1 MPWLRRIRQLH
12 RWVAPFVVLPL
23 LVSLTTGVGYRIA
36 RDWGGL
42 SRDQV
47 HWLMSL
53 HEGEWLGPRLEP
65 VVVLLNG
72 LGLLWMLATGA
83 TLAWQH
89 LRGGQQRPQE
99 QEGERVSWLFGVIT
113 RAGMAADPKE
123 TS

>member
-23 LVSLTTGVGYRIA
+23 LISLTTGVGYRIA

-42 SRDQV
+42 TRDQV

-53 HEGEWLGPRLEP
+53 HEGEWLGHRLEP

-72 LGLLWMLATGA
+72 LGLLWMLVTGA
-83 TLAWQH
+83 TLA
-89 LRGGQQRPQE
+89 
-99 QEGERVSWLFGVIT
+99 
-113 RAGMAADPKE
+113 
-123 TS
+123 

>member
-89 LRGGQQRPQE
+89 LRGSGQRP
-99 QEGERVSWLFGVIT
+99 
-113 RAGMAADPKE
+113 KE
-123 TS
+123 SGKAKG

>member
-23 LVSLTTGVGYRIA
+23 LISLTTGVGYRIA

-42 SRDQV
+42 TRDQV

-72 LGLLWMLATGA
+72 LGLLWMLVIGA

-99 QEGERVSWLFGVIT
+99 PGKVKG
-113 RAGMAADPKE
+113 
-123 TS
+123 

>member
-23 LVSLTTGVGYRIA
+23 LISLTTGVGYRIA

-42 SRDQV
+42 TRDQV

-72 LGLLWMLATGA
+72 LGLLWMLVTGA

-89 LRGGQQRPQE
+89 LRGGQQSSQKP
-99 QEGERVSWLFGVIT
+99 GKVKG
-113 RAGMAADPKE
+113 
-123 TS
+123 